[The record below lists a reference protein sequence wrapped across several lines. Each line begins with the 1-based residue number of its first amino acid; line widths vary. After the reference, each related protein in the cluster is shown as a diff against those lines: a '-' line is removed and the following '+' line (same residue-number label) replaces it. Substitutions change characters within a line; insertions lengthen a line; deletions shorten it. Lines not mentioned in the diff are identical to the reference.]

1 MISQLDAANGRQA
14 GARRSSDPFNG
25 FFSVGRTAEFGKNDL
40 LDARAR
46 RVFDMTARACEAG
59 VYPYQIP
66 LEGRSGPWV
75 LADGRELLLLSS
87 YDYLGLLGDPR
98 VDEGAINAIRKY
110 GAGTGGARMLTGTTD
125 LHRELE
131 EAIAAFKGTDTALTF
146 SSGYSANLAALSALL
161 APQDRVILDSF
172 SHRSLVDACRLA
184 GVSLQRFHHNDPESL
199 REELRS
205 GSPANRTL
213 VVVDGVYS
221 MDGDICRL
229 PEIIEIKK
237 EFGCFL
243 MVDESHAL
251 GVIGAT
257 GRGTDEYFDIPLND
271 IDLWTGSM
279 AKAIPSTGGYIA
291 ASEELAI
298 FLQHAASPYVFSAAL
313 CPPAAGA
320 ALAGLRILQTQPER
334 LVCLKRSADFLRD
347 GLRCLGYNVGLSETP
362 IVPVIVGDDA
372 AAAIL
377 ARRLRD
383 LGIFVAPVM
392 FPAVPLGSARLRL
405 CVTAGHSHESLEIAL
420 DAFRK
425 LKE

>member
-1 MISQLDAANGRQA
+1 MISQLNGVNGRQT
-14 GARRSSDPFNG
+14 GARHSDDPFNG
-25 FFSVGRTAEFGKNDL
+25 FFSHEQKASFAKDDL

-46 RVFDMTARACEAG
+46 RVFDLTARACEAG

-75 LADGRELLLLSS
+75 VADGRELLLLSS

-125 LHRELE
+125 LHLELE
-131 EAIAAFKGTDTALTF
+131 AELAAFKGTDTALTF
-146 SSGYSANLAALSALL
+146 SSGYAANLAAVSALL

-184 GVSLQRFHHNDPESL
+184 GVSLQRFRHNDVESL
-199 REELRS
+199 RQELRS
-205 GSPANRTL
+205 GAPANRTL
-213 VVVDGVYS
+213 IVVDGVYS

-229 PEIIEIKK
+229 PEIIDVKK

-243 MVDESHAL
+243 MVDDSHAL

-257 GRGTDEYFDIPLND
+257 GRGTDEYFDVPLKD

-291 ASEELAI
+291 TSEELGI

-320 ALAGLRILQTQPER
+320 ALAGLKILRTQPER
-334 LVCLKRSADFLRD
+334 LDCLKRSSDFLRD
-347 GLRCLGYNVGLSETP
+347 GLRSLGYDVGLSETP
-362 IVPVIVGDDA
+362 IIPIILGDDPA
-372 AAAIL
+372 AAFL
-377 ARRLRD
+377 AKRLRD
-383 LGIFVAPVM
+383 LGVFVSPVL

-405 CVTAGHSHESLEIAL
+405 CVTAAHSRETLEIAL

>member
-1 MISQLDAANGRQA
+1 MISQHNGVNGRQTD
-14 GARRSSDPFNG
+14 ARRSKDPFNG
-25 FFSVGRTAEFGKNDL
+25 FFSLEKTSNFRKNDL

-75 LADGRELLLLSS
+75 VADGRELLLLSS

-110 GAGTGGARMLTGTTD
+110 GAGTGGARMLTGTTE

-131 EAIAAFKGTDTALTF
+131 EEIAAFKGTEAALTF
-146 SSGYSANLAALSALL
+146 SSGYSANLAAVAALL

-184 GVSLQRFHHNDPESL
+184 GVSLQRFRHNDPESL
-199 REELRS
+199 RQELRS
-205 GSPANRTL
+205 GPSAHRTL
-213 VVVDGVYS
+213 IVVDGVYS

-229 PEIIEIKK
+229 PEIIEVKK
-237 EFGCFL
+237 EFDCFL
-243 MVDESHAL
+243 MVDDSHAL

-257 GRGTDEYFDIPLND
+257 GRGTDEHFDIPLSD

-291 ASEELAI
+291 ASEELTI
-298 FLQHAASPYVFSAAL
+298 FLQHAAAPFVFSAAL

-334 LVCLKRSADFLRD
+334 LECLKRNADFLRD
-347 GLRCLGYNVGLSETP
+347 GLRRLGYDVGLSETP
-362 IVPVIVGDDA
+362 IIPVILGDDPTA
-372 AAAIL
+372 AFL

-383 LGIFVAPVM
+383 LGVFVTPVM

-405 CVTAGHSHESLEIAL
+405 CVTAAHSHESLEIAL

-425 LKE
+425 VKQ

>member
-1 MISQLDAANGRQA
+1 MISHLNGANGRQT
-14 GARRSSDPFNG
+14 GARHSDDPFNG
-25 FFSVGRTAEFGKNDL
+25 FFSLESTTRFGKNDL

-75 LADGRELLLLSS
+75 VADGRELLLLSS

-131 EAIAAFKGTDTALTF
+131 EEIAAFKGTDTALTF
-146 SSGYSANLAALSALL
+146 SSGYAANLAALSALL

-184 GVSLQRFHHNDPESL
+184 GVSLQRFRHNDPESL
-199 REELRS
+199 VQELRS

-213 VVVDGVYS
+213 IVVDGVYS

-251 GVIGAT
+251 GVIGET
-257 GRGTDEYFDIPLND
+257 GRGTDEHFDIPLSD

-320 ALAGLRILQTQPER
+320 ALAGLRILRAQPER
-334 LVCLKRSADFLRD
+334 LACLKRSADFLRD
-347 GLRCLGYNVGLSETP
+347 GLRRLGYDVGLSETP
-362 IVPVIVGDDA
+362 IIPVILGDDPT
-372 AAAIL
+372 AAIL

-405 CVTAGHSHESLEIAL
+405 CVTAAHSHECLQIAL
-420 DAFRK
+420 DAFGK
-425 LKE
+425 LKQ

>member
-1 MISQLDAANGRQA
+1 MISQLNGVNGRQT
-14 GARRSSDPFNG
+14 GARHSDDPFNG
-25 FFSVGRTAEFGKNDL
+25 FFSHEKTASFGKNDL

-46 RVFDMTARACEAG
+46 RVFDLTARACEAG

-66 LEGRSGPWV
+66 LESRSGPWV
-75 LADGRELLLLSS
+75 IADGRELLLLSS

-125 LHRELE
+125 LHQELE
-131 EAIAAFKGTDTALTF
+131 AEIAAFKGTDTALTF
-146 SSGYSANLAALSALL
+146 SSGYTANLAAVSALL
-161 APQDRVILDSF
+161 APQDRVILDCFRTAASWMPAISREYRCNVFVTTIWNRCARSF
-172 SHRSLVDACRLA
+172 VRALRPTARSSSWTAYIPWTA
-184 GVSLQRFHHNDPESL
+184 TF
-199 REELRS
+199 
-205 GSPANRTL
+205 AA
-213 VVVDGVYS
+213 
-221 MDGDICRL
+221 L

-243 MVDESHAL
+243 MVDDSHAL

-257 GRGTDEYFDIPLND
+257 GRGTDQYFDVPLND

-291 ASEELAI
+291 TSEELGI

-320 ALAGLRILQTQPER
+320 ALAGLKILQAQPER
-334 LVCLKRSADFLRD
+334 LECLRLSSDFLRD
-347 GLRCLGYNVGLSETP
+347 GLRSLGYDVGLSETP
-362 IVPVIVGDDA
+362 IIPIILGDDPA
-372 AAAIL
+372 AAFL

-383 LGIFVAPVM
+383 LGVFVSPVL

-405 CVTAGHSHESLEIAL
+405 CVTAAHSRETLEIAL